1 MRTLS
6 HTQKIKRMKTV
17 FTNSEIV
24 HVFNQQNQYEGR
36 TSNGSMYFYNNKIY
50 SYGSHYLLGEFLDN
64 NTILINDKGY
74 SNTTSKHI
82 YLLIDAT
89 RDKKQYYTTK
99 TDYKIVNQSIKEY
112 LNKLVKARKT
122 KDFYLL
128 QIDSTLKMYFQYLEY
143 TKQKTKFKS
152 YKKHR
157 ETLRIANKFYND
169 FDNLKES
176 IKQANLKESIK
187 AKKEIVQRLKDWK
200 NNKINWF
207 TNKTNFDYLRIN
219 GENIETSQNVKI
231 PISEAKR
238 VLKLIEAKNVIGQ
251 RIDNRFTVTAF
262 NNFLKVGCHNISIKE
277 INYIK
282 NLI

>member
-1 MRTLS
+1 
-6 HTQKIKRMKTV
+6 MKTV

-24 HVFNQQNQYEGR
+24 HVFNEQNQNEGR
-36 TSNGSMYFYNNKIY
+36 TSNGSMYFYNDKIY

-74 SNTTSKHI
+74 SNSTSKHI
-82 YLLIDAT
+82 SLVTSST
-89 RDKKQYYTTK
+89 RDKKQYFITK
-99 TDYKIVNQSIKEY
+99 TDYKIVNQNIKEY

-122 KDFYLL
+122 KEFYLS
-128 QIDSTLKMYFQYLEY
+128 QIDSTLKMYFDYIEY
-143 TKQKTKFKS
+143 TKQKTKFNT
-152 YKKHR
+152 YKEHR

-169 FDNLKES
+169 FDNLKET
-176 IKQANLKESIK
+176 IKEANLKASIK
-187 AKKEIVQRLKDWK
+187 AKKEIVKKLKDWK

-207 TNKTNFDYLRIN
+207 SNKTNFDYLRIN

-231 PISEAKR
+231 SISEAKR
-238 VLKLIEAKNVIGQ
+238 VLKLIEAKKVIGEK
-251 RIDNRFTVTAF
+251 IDNRFVVTSF
-262 NNFLKVGCHNISIKE
+262 NNFLKVGCHNISLNE

>member
-1 MRTLS
+1 
-6 HTQKIKRMKTV
+6 MKKV
-17 FTNSEIV
+17 FTNSEIM
-24 HVFNQQNQYEGR
+24 HVFNEQNQLEGR
-36 TSNGSMYFYNNKIY
+36 TSNRSIYFYNNKIY
-50 SYGSHYLLGEFLDN
+50 SYGSHYLLAEFLDS

-82 YLLIDAT
+82 SLITSAT
-89 RDKKQYYTTK
+89 RNRKQYFISK
-99 TDYKIVNQSIKEY
+99 TDYKIVNQNIKEF

-122 KDFYLL
+122 KEFYLNE
-128 QIDSTLKMYFQYLEY
+128 IDSTLKMYFNYIEY
-143 TKQKTKFKS
+143 TRQKTKFNS
-152 YKKHR
+152 YKEHR

-169 FDNLKES
+169 FDNLKET
-176 IKQANLKESIK
+176 IKEANLKASIK
-187 AKKEIVQRLKDWK
+187 AKKEIVQKLKDWK

-207 TNKTNFDYLRIN
+207 RNKTNFDYLRIN

-231 PISEAKR
+231 SISEAKR
-238 VLKLIEAKNVIGQ
+238 VLKLIEAKKVIGQ

-262 NNFLKVGCHNISIKE
+262 NNFLKVGCHNIPLKE

>member
-1 MRTLS
+1 
-6 HTQKIKRMKTV
+6 MKTV

-24 HVFNQQNQYEGR
+24 HVFNEQNQYEGR

-50 SYGSHYLLGEFLDN
+50 SYGSHYLLGEFIDN
-64 NTILINDKGY
+64 RTIVINNKGY
-74 SNTTSKHI
+74 SNSTSKHI

-99 TDYKIVNQSIKEY
+99 TDYKIVNQNIKEY
-112 LNKLVKARKT
+112 LNKLVRARKT
-122 KDFYLL
+122 KEYYLNK
-128 QIDSTLKMYFQYLEY
+128 IDTTLKMYFDYLEY
-143 TKQKTKFKS
+143 TKQKTKFNS
-152 YKKHR
+152 YKEHR

-169 FDNLKES
+169 FDNLKET
-176 IKQANLKESIK
+176 IKEANLKASIK
-187 AKKEIVQRLKDWK
+187 AKKEIVQKLKDWK
-200 NNKINWF
+200 SNKINWF
-207 TNKTNFDYLRIN
+207 RNKTNLDYLRVN

-238 VLKLIEAKNVIGQ
+238 VLKLIEAKKVIGQ
-251 RIDNRFTVTAF
+251 RIDNRFTVTSF

>member
-1 MRTLS
+1 
-6 HTQKIKRMKTV
+6 MKTV

-24 HVFNQQNQYEGR
+24 HVFNEQNQNEGR

-50 SYGSHYLLGEFLDN
+50 SYGSHYLLAEFLDN
-64 NTILINDKGY
+64 NTIMINNKGY
-74 SNTTSKHI
+74 STTTGKHI
-82 YLLIDAT
+82 SLIISAT
-89 RDKKQYYTTK
+89 RNRKQYFISE
-99 TDYKIVNQSIKEY
+99 TDYKIVNQNIKHY

-122 KDFYLL
+122 KEFYLS
-128 QIDSTLKMYFQYLEY
+128 QIDRTLKMYFDYLEY
-143 TKQKTKFKS
+143 TKQKTKFNN
-152 YKKHR
+152 YKEHR

-169 FDNLKES
+169 FDNLKET
-176 IKQANLKESIK
+176 IKEANLKASIK
-187 AKKEIVQRLKDWK
+187 AKKEIVQKLKDWK

-207 TNKTNFDYLRIN
+207 RNKTNFDYLRIN

-231 PISEAKR
+231 PIIEAKR
-238 VLKLIEAKNVIGQ
+238 VLKLIEAKTVIGQ
-251 RIDNRFTVTAF
+251 RIDNRFTVTSF